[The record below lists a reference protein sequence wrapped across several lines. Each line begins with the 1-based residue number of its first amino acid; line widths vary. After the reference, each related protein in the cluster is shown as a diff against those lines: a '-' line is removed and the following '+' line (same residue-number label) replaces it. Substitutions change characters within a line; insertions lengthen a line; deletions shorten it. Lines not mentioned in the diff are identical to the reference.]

1 MDFSRLTDPEAYKMA
16 MANLLRSGKSVGTA
30 FQNEA
35 NKNYGLMD
43 YAVAPLEVPLTVA
56 SGAVAPFLGV
66 GKGIYQNMA
75 QGNNNRVDNP
85 KLAQSFMYN
94 PSSPVSQDI
103 VASMGNMLQQSKL
116 PAYTPMLG
124 TVASKAPQIAN
135 VKPIE
140 STNTVY
146 QTMARPFNSAYGNI
160 ETALTNPPMLL
171 NVNLANK
178 TGMDLSR
185 ARLYEAQKAAGQDKK
200 FLPAGQGVWESS
212 TGMPEY
218 NPVFIQK
225 FAKSTAPVRNQKEL
239 GQFAQLAENLEQEG
253 AGVARFVPQLIN
265 DPKNASAAMLSNI
278 GPAEIKK
285 LGEAGLSGQMV
296 MAARPN
302 NKMMIMDFSDEVGK
316 MSELVSK
323 VKEIAPKT
331 KVKYGVSEQNVD
343 RLYATREPSEY
354 SVGYQELGA
363 KPRKSVL
370 LDSFDEFLRRQT
382 YK

>member
-1 MDFSRLTDPEAYKMA
+1 MYPEYDPNEPTLGQSLATMLRSVKNPQNWQELGSGIQNTAKILPNVGESLARGVAVQIPSFVGDTSQLARQFMPETMQNTFGNRVMPTSEEILNQIPRLTSDYQGSQSHEM
-16 MANLLRSGKSVGTA
+16 VG
-30 FQNEA
+30 
-35 NKNYGLMD
+35 
-43 YAVAPLEVPLTVA
+43 
-56 SGAVAPFLGV
+56 
-66 GKGIYQNMA
+66 GI
-75 QGNNNRVDNP
+75 
-85 KLAQSFMYN
+85 LS
-94 PSSPVSQDI
+94 PS
-103 VASMGNMLQQSKL
+103 ML
-116 PAYTPMLG
+116 
-124 TVASKAPQIAN
+124 KA
-135 VKPIE
+135 KPIA
-140 STNTVY
+140 STNSVY

-185 ARLYEAQKAAGQDKK
+185 ARLYEAQKAAGQEKK

-218 NPVFIQK
+218 NPVFMEK
-225 FAKSTAPVRNQKEL
+225 FAKSTTPVRNQKEL

-278 GPAEIKK
+278 SPAEIKK

-302 NKMMIMDFSDEVGK
+302 NKMMIMDFSDEAGK
-316 MSELVSK
+316 MPELVSK
-323 VKEIAPKT
+323 VKEIAPKA
-331 KVKYGVSEQNVD
+331 KVKYGVSKQDVD
-343 RLYATREPSEY
+343 RVYATREPSDY

-363 KPRKSVL
+363 KPRKSAL
-370 LDSFDEFLRRQT
+370 LDSFDEFLRGQT